1 MKNKIKLTAEYLH
14 PSEDFS
20 EHPKLRRF
28 KKTNRFGRTFE
39 TGTYCLFGEK
49 GSQTVLL
56 SISENDGVFH
66 HTIQKQHLL
75 NTIEDADIL
84 SLTQYS
90 ALISILTRN
99 ESTFERLR
107 NSKAGEYDI
116 VDELTSQTFGWLL
129 WSWQI
134 KGLISYYMPSVDA
147 NTFIYHLQKESS
159 EAWKHLKEIK
169 TNDGNTVFQLI
180 KQHSL
185 GLKYNIPSY
194 YFGEQLQRLMC
205 R

>member
-28 KKTNRFGRTFE
+28 KKTNRFGKTFE
-39 TGTYCLFGEK
+39 TGTYCLFGEN
-49 GSQTVLL
+49 GSQTVLI
-56 SISENDGVFH
+56 SVSENGGAFH
-66 HTIQKQHLL
+66 HTIRKQHLL
-75 NTIEDADIL
+75 NTLEGVVKL

-99 ESTFERLR
+99 EGTFDQLR
-107 NSKAGEYDI
+107 NSKAKENAI
-116 VDELTSQTFGWLL
+116 VDELTSETFGWLL

-134 KGLISYYMPSVDA
+134 KGLISYHMPSVDA
-147 NTFIYHLQKESS
+147 NTFVHQLKIQNS

-169 TNDGNTVFQLI
+169 TNGGNTVFQLI

-205 R
+205 